1 MTLEVALGGKSAKAA
16 NNLREIKKAVE
27 LNPEDLSS
35 AVETFVKLRFARDAI
50 KNGEI
55 DKNAAETFFKNN
67 KEFLDEIPRIRD
79 EMKQAVD
86 ANNIFLLRQVRK
98 DNVAHRLNDP
108 KISKAALYIEKG
120 PFKAFQDISELRPK
134 DFKRE
139 LASLLK
145 KAGRDD
151 TGDAVEGLQASFFAW
166 LLKKSALQPE
176 SISKKAV
183 SILGDPFISGL
194 KLRRMM
200 DTPEI
205 QAMASQILSKEQQRR
220 LALIIRTAER
230 VDQSL
235 RAVGSKEGV
244 IGDVP
249 SKVSSVLARLIGAG
263 QSSRVTAITGSGGIQ
278 AAAILSQQAQ
288 EVLKS
293 RLIDPATKLLVDA
306 FTSRET
312 RLLEMLLTDIID
324 EKSLAAVGRQLNAWL
339 AAVLFE
345 QGEKTVPEIAD
356 ELRGLVIDLEGLIN
370 PDGEGRPPI
379 NPAIDIGNTLEG
391 VR

>member
-1 MTLEVALGGKSAKAA
+1 M
-16 NNLREIKKAVE
+16 
-27 LNPEDLSS
+27 
-35 AVETFVKLRFARDAI
+35 
-50 KNGEI
+50 
-55 DKNAAETFFKNN
+55 
-67 KEFLDEIPRIRD
+67 
-79 EMKQAVD
+79 
-86 ANNIFLLRQVRK
+86 
-98 DNVAHRLNDP
+98 
-108 KISKAALYIEKG
+108 
-120 PFKAFQDISELRPK
+120 
-134 DFKRE
+134 
-139 LASLLK
+139 
-145 KAGRDD
+145 
-151 TGDAVEGLQASFFAW
+151 QASFFAW

-312 RLLEMLLTDIID
+312 RLLEMLLTDIVD